1 MKLKEALPLIDSA
14 IILEIADVREMY
26 DSKSAIPESL
36 MNHIVTAIKPDN
48 ESILIVLSDP
58 PKSKT
63 LEELGYSFESGM

>member
-14 IILEIADVREMY
+14 IILEIADNREMY
-26 DSKSAIPESL
+26 DSKTAIPESR

-48 ESILIVLSDP
+48 ASILIVLSDP

-63 LEELGYSFESGM
+63 LEELGYSFEAGM